1 MFKILNRIIM
11 AAAALLP
18 AVAFSINLP
27 STSYLIHSSGKHL
40 VKDGTGN
47 AVIKSAGAPEVG
59 MYSIVD
65 ADNGF
70 FNILTSDGKVLS
82 LYGDYD
88 TRFLDNANSHN
99 AQYAIEAVDDFYV
112 TIRCRAN
119 DRYLGVDNTAEGA
132 FVYSN
137 KTTPNYWYLSS
148 EKNQQPKIDESSYI
162 VTPAS
167 GRQSFEGWGVSLC
180 WWANMCGRWSDDKI
194 DRIID
199 WLVNPEGL
207 NYRIFRYNI
216 GGGDDPANSN
226 CNLHHMASGKG
237 LRAEME
243 GFKDS
248 SEGPY
253 IWERDAAQ
261 RKIMLKIREKRPD
274 AIFEAF
280 SNTPPYYMTYSGCAS
295 GNHNGAE
302 DNLRKECY
310 DEFAQYLVDVCK
322 HYKDEYGIEFRTL
335 EPFNESMSYIWHA
348 GGEQEGCHFDVASQI
363 EFLKILAPKLR
374 DSGLGTKISAS
385 DENAVSESVEAF
397 VAYRRAGIMDCI
409 GQWNTHSYVADDM
422 ARAKISAL
430 CRESGLRLW
439 MSEVGDGGEGI
450 SGNLNLARKLID
462 DMRYIMPSAW
472 LDWQYIE
479 ENNDQWGL
487 LMTDNYNNGDAWRTK
502 HYYVRSQFSRFIE
515 PGSVVITSL
524 DPNTLATLS
533 ADGSTLV
540 LIALNPSQVGITH
553 NVNLSEFEKVES
565 SISAYITDSTRDV
578 AWFSEYDFD
587 GNYLSFTLAPTSIVT
602 FSIPVSVKPAD
613 AGLDT
618 TASYL
623 ICPRS
628 AASLAVTASNGHLE
642 IDNISL
648 SKAQQW
654 KLSENGSGYVFTNL
668 NGDIITQAKPD
679 DYHLTY
685 SSATEGTQ
693 VFHVRK
699 IDGLYS
705 IIGKHDNSVV
715 FDLEQ
720 EKMLPGTWIGMW
732 AYPDT
737 DTEAPVHR
745 QWSLIKIPTERHDAS
760 AGAKATFSTEA
771 PPDFRLHNTGTSC
784 LKIECTRPGAGA
796 LKIYGVSGMC
806 IYSKSNPETL
816 NTVNLSSGYYIVAY
830 GSTSQSIIIN

>member
-18 AVAFSINLP
+18 AVAYPVNIP
-27 STSYLIHSSGKHL
+27 SASYLIHSSGKHL
-40 VKDGTGN
+40 VKDGSGQ
-47 AVIKSAGAPEVG
+47 AVLKSAGTSGVS
-59 MYSIVD
+59 MFSIKQA
-65 ADNGF
+65 ADGF
-70 FNILTSDGKVLS
+70 FNILAPDGTALS
-82 LYGDYD
+82 LDGDYD
-88 TRFLDNANSHN
+88 ARFLADYNSYN

-119 DRYLGVDNTAEGA
+119 DRYLGVDNTADGTY
-132 FVYSN
+132 VYSN
-137 KTTPNYWYLSS
+137 KITPNYWYLSQTHD
-148 EKNQQPKIDESSYI
+148 QQPRFDECSYI

-167 GRQSFEGWGVSLC
+167 KRQTFEGWGVSLC

-199 WLVNPEGL
+199 WLVDPEGL

-226 CNLHHMASGKG
+226 CSLHHMASGKG

-253 IWERDAAQ
+253 IWDRDAAQ
-261 RKIMLKIREKRPD
+261 RRIMLKIREKRPD

-374 DSGLGTKISAS
+374 DSGLSTTISAS

-422 ARAKISAL
+422 ARSKISAL

-487 LMTDNYNNGDAWRTK
+487 VMTDNYNNGDAWRTK

-515 PGSVVITSL
+515 PGSVVISSL
-524 DPNTLATLS
+524 DPNTLAALS
-533 ADGSTLV
+533 SDGSTLI
-540 LIALNPSQVGITH
+540 LIALNTSQVGITH

-565 SISAYITDSTRDV
+565 SISAYITDSTHDM
-578 AWFSEYDFD
+578 AWFDEYDFD
-587 GNYLSFTLAPTSIVT
+587 NHDLSFSLPPTSIVT

-613 AGLDT
+613 TELDT
-618 TASYL
+618 SASYL

-628 AASLAVTASNGHLE
+628 AGSLAVTVSNGHLE

-654 KLSENGSGYVFTNL
+654 KLSGYGSGYMFTNL
-668 NGDIITQAKPD
+668 NGDVITRAKPD

-685 SSATEGTQ
+685 SSDTGGTQ
-693 VFHVRK
+693 AFHVRK
-699 IDGLYS
+699 IDETHS
-705 IIGKHDNSVV
+705 IIGNLDNSAV

-720 EKMLPGTWIGMW
+720 EKNLPGTWIGMW
-732 AYPDT
+732 AYPDIE
-737 DTEAPVHR
+737 TEAPVHR
-745 QWSLIKIPTERHDAS
+745 QWSLIKIPTERHDV
-760 AGAKATFSTEA
+760 STGIN
-771 PPDFRLHNTGTSC
+771 PSFDTKVSPDFRLHDTGTSC
-784 LKIECTRPGAGA
+784 LKVECIKPGAGP
-796 LKIYGVSGMC
+796 LTIYGASGIC
-806 IYSKSNPETL
+806 IYSKSHPETL
-816 NTVNLSSGYYIVAY
+816 NTVDLPSGYYIVAY
-830 GSTSQSIIIN
+830 GSTSQPIIIN

>member
-18 AVAFSINLP
+18 AVAFPANIP
-27 STSYLIHSSGKHL
+27 SASYLIHSSGKHL
-40 VKDGTGN
+40 ANDGTGQ
-47 AVIKSAGAPEVG
+47 AVLKSAGAQGVSQF
-59 MYSIVD
+59 SIKQ

-70 FNILTSDGKVLS
+70 FNILASDGTALS

-88 TRFLDNANSHN
+88 ARFIADHNSYN

-119 DRYLGVDNTAEGA
+119 DRYLGVDNTADGTH
-132 FVYSN
+132 VYSN
-137 KTTPNYWYLSS
+137 KTTPNYWYLSQIQD
-148 EKNQQPKIDESSYI
+148 QQPRFDECSYI

-167 GRQSFEGWGVSLC
+167 KRQTFEGWGVSLC

-199 WLVNPEGL
+199 WLVDPDGL

-226 CNLHHMASGKG
+226 CSPHHMASGKG

-578 AWFSEYDFD
+578 ARFDEYDFD
-587 GNYLSFTLAPTSIVT
+587 NNRLSFTLPPTSIVT

-613 AGLDT
+613 TELDT

-628 AASLAVTASNGHLE
+628 AGSLAVTASNGHLE
-642 IDNISL
+642 IDDISL

-668 NGDIITQAKPD
+668 NGGVITRAKPD

-685 SSATEGTQ
+685 SSGTEGTQ

-699 IDGLYS
+699 IDETHS
-705 IIGKHDNSVV
+705 IIGHLDNSAV

-720 EKMLPGTWIGMW
+720 EKNLPGTWIGMW
-732 AYPDT
+732 AYPDAE
-737 DTEAPVHR
+737 TEAPVHR
-745 QWSLIKIPTERHDAS
+745 QWSLIKIPTERYDVS
-760 AGAKATFSTEA
+760 GCVTPSFDTKVS
-771 PPDFRLHNTGTSC
+771 PDFILHHTGTSC
-784 LKIECTRPGAGA
+784 LRIECIKPGAGP
-796 LKIYGVSGMC
+796 LKIYGASGIC
-806 IYSKSNPETL
+806 IYSKSYPETL
-816 NTVNLSSGYYIVAY
+816 NTVDLPSGYYIVAY